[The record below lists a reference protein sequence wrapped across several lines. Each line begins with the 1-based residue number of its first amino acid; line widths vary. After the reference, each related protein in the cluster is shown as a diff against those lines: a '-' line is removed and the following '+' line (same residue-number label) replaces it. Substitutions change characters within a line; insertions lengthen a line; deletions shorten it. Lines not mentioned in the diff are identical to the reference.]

1 MTDTLT
7 PTHTARAVRP
17 YGVATAVAGVAIAVL
32 GIVGAVSP
40 DLVGAAW
47 YAAVVPAALLFAAG
61 LLGLRRLATGL
72 GSSGLVTGALAVA
85 AVGTTL
91 FALAHAYA
99 LVDED
104 TGVMLF
110 SVFMVLLAGSLVVA
124 AVGMFRGTAPLP
136 RWATLVA
143 GVWPLATIPGGGAI
157 SDLALFCAIAVW
169 GLTWV
174 VLGATMIRAAR
185 R

>member
-7 PTHTARAVRP
+7 RTAIAVRP
-17 YGVATAVAGVAIAVL
+17 YGVATTVAGVVVSIL
-32 GIVGAVSP
+32 GTVAALSP
-40 DLVGAAW
+40 DLAGAAW
-47 YAAVVPAALLFAAG
+47 LASVVPAALLFAAG
-61 LLGLRRLATGL
+61 LIGLRRLATDL

-85 AVGTTL
+85 AVATAL

-104 TGVMLF
+104 TAVMLF
-110 SVFMVLLAGSLVVA
+110 SVFMLLIAGSLIVA
-124 AVGMFRGTAPLP
+124 AVGMFRGPAGLP
-136 RWATLVA
+136 RWATLAA
-143 GVWPLATIPGGGAI
+143 GVWPVATIPAGAAI
-157 SDLALFCAIAVW
+157 SDLAHFGAIAVW

-174 VLGATMIRAAR
+174 VLGAAVLRASR

>member
-7 PTHTARAVRP
+7 HTGTAVRP
-17 YGVATAVAGVAIAVL
+17 YGVAAAVAGVVVTVL
-32 GIVGAVSP
+32 GVVGALSP

-47 YAAVVPAALLFAAG
+47 FASVVPAALLFAAG
-61 LLGLRRLATGL
+61 LLGLRRMAASVGAP
-72 GSSGLVTGALAVA
+72 GLVTVSLAVA
-85 AVGTTL
+85 AVATTL

-104 TGVMLF
+104 TAIMLF
-110 SVFMVLLAGSLVVA
+110 SVFMVLIAGSLLVA
-124 AVGMFRGTAPLP
+124 AIGMFRGPAGLP

-143 GVWPLATIPGGGAI
+143 GIWPLATIPAGAAI
-157 SDLALFCAIAVW
+157 SDLAHFGAIAGW

-174 VLGATMIRAAR
+174 GLGAAMLRAAR

>member
-1 MTDTLT
+1 MTETL
-7 PTHTARAVRP
+7 THTATAVRP
-17 YGVATAVAGVAIAVL
+17 YGVVTAVAGVAVTVL

-40 DLVGAAW
+40 DLAGAAW
-47 YAAVVPAALLFAAG
+47 FAAVVPAALLFAAG

-85 AVGTTL
+85 AVATTL

-99 LVDED
+99 LLDED
-104 TGVMLF
+104 TAITLF

-124 AVGMFRGTAPLP
+124 AVGMFRGSASLP
-136 RWATLVA
+136 RWATLAA
-143 GVWPLATIPGGGAI
+143 GVWPLATIPAGAAI
-157 SDLALFCAIAVW
+157 SDLAHFGAIAVW

-174 VLGATMIRAAR
+174 VLGATMVRTVR

>member
-7 PTHTARAVRP
+7 RPSSSVRAS
-17 YGVATAVAGVAIAVL
+17 GVAAAVGGAVVAVL

-47 YAAVVPAALLFAAG
+47 FATVVPAALLFAAG
-61 LLGLRRLATGL
+61 LLGLRRLAADL
-72 GSSGLVTGALAVA
+72 GASGLVTGALAVA
-85 AVGTTL
+85 AVGSVC

-104 TGVMLF
+104 TAILLF
-110 SVFMVLLAGSLVVA
+110 SVFMVVIALGLVVA
-124 AVGMFRGTAPLP
+124 AVGMFRGPAGLP

-143 GVWPLATIPGGGAI
+143 GVWPLATIPAGAAI
-157 SDLALFCAIAVW
+157 GDLPHFGAIAVW
-169 GLTWV
+169 GVTWV
-174 VLGATMIRAAR
+174 VLGASTLRAAR